1 MVTKHG
7 FLITSRP
14 KFVYFVGAHRLSATT
29 STGASGVRV
38 RAYAHSRPACNCIHE
53 LDGGKGMLGGVC
65 RVSSV
70 RFPSGSSSTSL
81 TNPIVRYSLLRTPVT
96 WAFIKDYPNLGM
108 MLQLLNEAQF
118 AEILLRI
125 AERGDQGETFPKGNP
140 PDLPDSNHLVVLSAF
155 AIEFVQYA
163 GLESMANFEID
174 DHMRMVITL
183 WSIFLKGTIR
193 RASPGWHDDHQS
205 PTLGREV
212 QRIDRQIDRQ
222 GCDRAWH
229 DDSPL
234 IRACG
239 VLGHRGLKGKPTR
252 PLGHSVISDGLL
264 H

>member
-1 MVTKHG
+1 
-7 FLITSRP
+7 
-14 KFVYFVGAHRLSATT
+14 
-29 STGASGVRV
+29 
-38 RAYAHSRPACNCIHE
+38 
-53 LDGGKGMLGGVC
+53 
-65 RVSSV
+65 
-70 RFPSGSSSTSL
+70 
-81 TNPIVRYSLLRTPVT
+81 
-96 WAFIKDYPNLGM
+96 
-108 MLQLLNEAQF
+108 
-118 AEILLRI
+118 
-125 AERGDQGETFPKGNP
+125 
-140 PDLPDSNHLVVLSAF
+140 
-155 AIEFVQYA
+155 
-163 GLESMANFEID
+163 
-174 DHMRMVITL
+174 VITL

-264 H
+264 HWSLNDGAIELLISSKSAVLISDQSG